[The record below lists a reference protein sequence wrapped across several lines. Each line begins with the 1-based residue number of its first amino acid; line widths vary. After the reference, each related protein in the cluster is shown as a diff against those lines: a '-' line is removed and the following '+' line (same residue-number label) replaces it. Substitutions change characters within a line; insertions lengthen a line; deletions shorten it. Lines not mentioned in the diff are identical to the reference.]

1 MSAHSTPPLA
11 STSRFFSHDM
21 SQSGRSTPLSLSAS
35 ADDTDGTGGT
45 GTVNGGMDEDDLDED
60 EEAWDEVDIPQAG
73 AETGQPGEGAVQGAA
88 EGAAAALA
96 AEGAAKGIEIV
107 ISRGGQAG
115 ANVKGKGK
123 AKGETARER
132 MIRQERH
139 KAHVLSLLAMAMI
152 RNRWLND
159 KELQARIL
167 SVVPQTLLNAFS
179 LITPFRYPNPR
190 DRSRLFDR
198 ALADLTAW
206 WYASWTIDDDHDLR
220 RRDVEEVDNELAGW
234 KEEGERLRAVAK
246 RKRDKWERQQAG
258 DSKGKGKAREPPLD
272 PSQIPLFPW
281 AEQPLLTAPQRKRAL
296 DTSASTS
303 KLPLHPYAAP
313 GTGPPVLI
321 RPYTPASLTWEVLRP
336 PIPSSSSPS
345 KGPLASLY
353 MSAHNMRGSRDLSS
367 QLFVALLRAIDVP
380 ARLVVSLQ
388 AVEWRS
394 KAQSGGG
401 SKAKGNRRGKQG
413 AAATTRERGKGLKG
427 KIRKKKAEDEE
438 FDFEDDSD
446 SEDLAPARPR
456 PPPLKSKMKT
466 SASTTSKK
474 LAGSAS
480 TSAPSSRAAS
490 TEVLVLSSTASSASD
505 SDGFIDGHGKLTYK
519 VPKIKLRGSGGPK
532 GKSGQR
538 VAGWK
543 KEAELARAPSPDAA
557 ELSNPPT
564 QWAEAYTRYN
574 KEWITVDPVRKRVR
588 CKNIMEPVQRSAKG
602 GGEGN
607 VLAYVVALEE
617 DGSVRDVTPRYTRA
631 FTNVTLK
638 LRVPTSSKAR
648 KENGGDDWFAGVIKP
663 FKRSFELNRDREEEE
678 ELWHRQ
684 TNAPF
689 PTSLGGFKNHP
700 NYVLEQHLHRDEAL
714 LPSARSVGL
723 FKGDTPV
730 FRRSDVVT
738 VKSQENWYR
747 VGRAIKPAEIPMKF
761 VKQRA
766 VTINRRREEE
776 LAKMDGGTVDEQ
788 PLYAES
794 QTEVYVPPPVRDGKV
809 PKNNFGNIDLFTSSM
824 LPEGA
829 VHLPSKVAAKC
840 AKELGIDFAEAITG
854 FEFRQR
860 RAIPVMAGIVVAAE
874 HAETLQEAI
883 LALEQST
890 LERQLAKQQD
900 RVLKRWKKLIQGLR
914 IRQRLL
920 DQFKYPDDV
929 TDAVLARELSG
940 RKDQKGNGKA
950 AKAEPEASATEPGG
964 DGVTASAAT
973 PALSLKVRLDGST
986 SSNAS
991 PAIANSSHKR
1001 HSRSSPSPTS
1011 LSSSDESAPPPRK
1024 RLASSATASVGTGTL
1039 SGTST
1044 SGRTLRV
1051 RLPEKE
1057 EVEEEASDDDGRRR
1071 STRASARKAKGK
1083 LVVKDEDEDVEEL
1096 TGQNGGADEPAE
1108 EASDDDFEF
1117 DEDF

>member
-1 MSAHSTPPLA
+1 MSAYSTPPLA
-11 STSRFFSHDM
+11 STSRFFSHDP
-21 SQSGRSTPLSLSAS
+21 SHSGQSTPLSLSAS
-35 ADDTDGTGGT
+35 ADDSDAAAGT
-45 GTVNGGMDEDDLDED
+45 GTGDGGADDDDLDGD

-73 AETGQPGEGAVQGAA
+73 AETGQAGGAGEDQGAA
-88 EGAAAALA
+88 EGADAATA
-96 AEGAAKGIEIV
+96 AERAAKGIEIV

-115 ANVKGKGK
+115 AKGKGKGK

-167 SVVPQTLLNAFS
+167 SVVPLPLLNAFS
-179 LITPFRYPNPR
+179 LITPSRYPNPR

-198 ALADLTAW
+198 ALADLTSW
-206 WYASWTIDDDHDLR
+206 WYASWTIDDDHELR
-220 RRDVEEVDNELAGW
+220 RRDVEEVEEELAGW

-246 RKRDKWERQQAG
+246 RKRDKWEQQQAG
-258 DSKGKGKAREPPLD
+258 DSKGKGKARDPPLD

-296 DTSASTS
+296 DLSATTS
-303 KLPLHPYAAP
+303 KLPLHPSPAP
-313 GTGPPVLI
+313 GAGPPVLI
-321 RPYTPASLTWEVLRP
+321 RPYTPASSTWEVLRP
-336 PIPSSSSPS
+336 PAPSSSSS
-345 KGPLASLY
+345 SRGPLASLY
-353 MSAHNMRGSRDLSS
+353 SAAHNMRGSRDLSS

-401 SKAKGNRRGKQG
+401 SRAKAKGKKG
-413 AAATTRERGKGLKG
+413 AAMATKGKAKGSKGKVMGKG
-427 KIRKKKAEDEE
+427 KKKVEDDE
-438 FDFEDDSD
+438 FGFEDDSD
-446 SEDLAPARPR
+446 SEDLVVERNPR
-456 PPPLKSKMKT
+456 PQPTKSKAKT
-466 SASTTSKK
+466 STSTARKK
-474 LAGSAS
+474 PPGSAS
-480 TSAPSSRAAS
+480 ASVSASASSSRAAS
-490 TEVLVLSSTASSASD
+490 AEILVLSSTASSASD
-505 SDGFIDGHGKLTYK
+505 SDGFVDGHGKLNYK
-519 VPKIKLRGSGGPK
+519 VPKIKLRGSGGAK
-532 GKSGQR
+532 GKNGHR

-543 KEAELARAPSPDAA
+543 KEAELTRAPSPDAA
-557 ELSNPPT
+557 ELNNPPT

-574 KEWITVDPVRKRVR
+574 KEWITVDPVRKRMR
-588 CKNIMEPVQRSAKG
+588 CKQIMEPVQRSAKG

-617 DGSVRDVTPRYTRA
+617 DGSVRDVTPRYARA

-648 KENGGDDWFAGVIKP
+648 KENDGDDWFAGIIRP
-663 FKRSFELNRDREEEE
+663 FKRGFELNRDREEEE

-747 VGRAIKPAEIPMKF
+747 VGRVIKSAEIPMKF

-794 QTEVYVPPPVRDGKV
+794 QTDVYVPPPVKDGKV
-809 PKNNFGNIDLFTSSM
+809 PKNNFGNIDLFTPSM

-829 VHLPSKVAAKC
+829 AHLPSKVAAKC

-874 HAETLQEAI
+874 NAETLQEAI
-883 LALEQST
+883 ITLEQST
-890 LERQLAKQQD
+890 LERELAKQQD

-920 DQFKYPDDV
+920 DQFKDPEEV
-929 TDAVLARELSG
+929 TDEVLARELNG
-940 RKDQKGNGKA
+940 KKDQKGKGK
-950 AKAEPEASATEPGG
+950 AKAEPATPAREPA
-964 DGVTASAAT
+964 DAAAT
-973 PALSLKVRLDGST
+973 PAPSLKIRLNGSAA
-986 SSNAS
+986 SS
-991 PAIANSSHKR
+991 PATANGSHKR

-1011 LSSSDESAPPPRK
+1011 LSPSDESAPPPRK
-1024 RLASSATASVGTGTL
+1024 RLASSASTSVDAGAL

-1051 RLPEKE
+1051 RSPKKE
-1057 EVEEEASDDDGRRR
+1057 VVEEEPSDEGGRRR
-1071 STRASARKAKGK
+1071 STRASAQKAKGK
-1083 LVVKDEDEDVEEL
+1083 LAVKDEEDEDEGVADEH
-1096 TGQNGGADEPAE
+1096 GGADEPAE
-1108 EASDDDFEF
+1108 EASDEGFEF

>member
-11 STSRFFSHDM
+11 STSRFFTHDPSH
-21 SQSGRSTPLSLSAS
+21 SGQSTPLSLSAS
-35 ADDTDGTGGT
+35 ADDSDAAAGT
-45 GTVNGGMDEDDLDED
+45 GTGDGGADDDDLDED

-73 AETGQPGEGAVQGAA
+73 AETGQAGEAGEDQGAA
-88 EGAAAALA
+88 EGADAATA
-96 AEGAAKGIEIV
+96 AERAAKGIEIV

-115 ANVKGKGK
+115 AKGKGKGK

-167 SVVPQTLLNAFS
+167 SVVPLPLLNAFS
-179 LITPFRYPNPR
+179 LITPSRYPNPR

-198 ALADLTAW
+198 ALADLTSW
-206 WYASWTIDDDHDLR
+206 WYASWTIDDEHELR
-220 RRDVEEVDNELAGW
+220 RREVEEVEEELAGW

-246 RKRDKWERQQAG
+246 RKRDKWEQQQAG
-258 DSKGKGKAREPPLD
+258 DSKGKGKARDPPLD
-272 PSQIPLFPW
+272 PSQIPLYPW
-281 AEQPLLTAPQRKRAL
+281 AEQPLLTAPQRNRAL
-296 DTSASTS
+296 DLSATTS
-303 KLPLHPYAAP
+303 KLPLHPSPAP

-321 RPYTPASLTWEVLRP
+321 RPYTPASSTWEVLRP
-336 PIPSSSSPS
+336 PAPSSSSTS
-345 KGPLASLY
+345 RGPLASLY
-353 MSAHNMRGSRDLSS
+353 SAAHNMRGSRDLSS

-401 SKAKGNRRGKQG
+401 SRAKAKGKKG
-413 AAATTRERGKGLKG
+413 AAMATKGKAKGSKGKVMGKG
-427 KIRKKKAEDEE
+427 KKKVEDDE
-438 FDFEDDSD
+438 FGFEDDSD
-446 SEDLAPARPR
+446 SEDLVVERNPR
-456 PPPLKSKMKT
+456 PQPTKSKAKT
-466 SASTTSKK
+466 STSTARKK
-474 LAGSAS
+474 PPGSAS
-480 TSAPSSRAAS
+480 ASVSASASSSRAAS
-490 TEVLVLSSTASSASD
+490 AEILVLSSTASSASD
-505 SDGFIDGHGKLTYK
+505 TDGFVDGHGKLNYK
-519 VPKIKLRGSGGPK
+519 VPKIKLRGSGGAK
-532 GKSGQR
+532 GKNGHR

-543 KEAELARAPSPDAA
+543 KEAELTRAPSPDAA
-557 ELSNPPT
+557 ELNNPPT

-574 KEWITVDPVRKRVR
+574 KEWITVDP
-588 CKNIMEPVQRSAKG
+588 RSAKG

-617 DGSVRDVTPRYTRA
+617 DGSVRDVTPRYARA

-648 KENGGDDWFAGVIKP
+648 KENDGDDWFAGIIRP
-663 FKRSFELNRDREEEE
+663 FKRGFELNRDREEEE

-747 VGRAIKPAEIPMKF
+747 VGRVIKSAEIPMKF

-794 QTEVYVPPPVRDGKV
+794 QTDVYVPPPVKDGKV
-809 PKNNFGNIDLFTSSM
+809 PKNNFGNIDLFTPSM

-829 VHLPSKVAAKC
+829 AHLPSKVAAKC

-860 RAIPVMAGIVVAAE
+860 RAIPVMTGIVVAAE
-874 HAETLQEAI
+874 NAETLQEAI
-883 LALEQST
+883 ITLEQST
-890 LERQLAKQQD
+890 LERELAKQQD

-920 DQFKYPDDV
+920 DQFKDPEEV
-929 TDAVLARELSG
+929 TDEVLARELNG
-940 RKDQKGNGKA
+940 KKDQKGKGK
-950 AKAEPEASATEPGG
+950 AKAEPATPAREPA
-964 DGVTASAAT
+964 DAAAT
-973 PALSLKVRLDGST
+973 PAPSLKIRLNGSAA
-986 SSNAS
+986 SS
-991 PAIANSSHKR
+991 PATANGSQKR

-1011 LSSSDESAPPPRK
+1011 LSPSDESAPPPRK
-1024 RLASSATASVGTGTL
+1024 RLASSASTSVDAGAL

-1044 SGRTLRV
+1044 SDRTLRV
-1051 RLPEKE
+1051 RLPKKE
-1057 EVEEEASDDDGRRR
+1057 VVEEEPSDEGGRRR
-1071 STRASARKAKGK
+1071 STRASAQKAKGK
-1083 LVVKDEDEDVEEL
+1083 LAVKDEEDEDEGVADEH
-1096 TGQNGGADEPAE
+1096 GGADEPAE
-1108 EASDDDFEF
+1108 EASDEGFEF